1 MVIFMK
7 NPMRNLPGAPALLAL
22 SCCLA
27 LSLFPGPATPFAPLP
42 ASGAT
47 AQELSLGERTYRE
60 GVLPS
65 GKRLQVSVQGDA
77 AVPGLTFSCASC
89 HLRSGIGVYDE
100 GINTP
105 AISGRILFRPVPMR
119 YKGYELT
126 ADPALPPLRPAYT
139 EASLVE
145 ALRNGRDPN
154 GRVLSAVMP
163 RYLLDDRDAELLIAY
178 LRTLSSQFS
187 PGVGADSIRFA
198 TVVSE
203 GVAPEKRDAMF
214 SSFDSFFKL
223 KNDQIRAFGNPL
235 SGSRARRMAE
245 SMQLTRDAVGK
256 SLSLVRWTLKGP
268 PETWRA
274 QLEEYNRKDP
284 VFALLGGMVAGSW
297 QPVHR
302 FCEENRIPALFPETD
317 LPAISDTDWY
327 TLYQSKGYYQE
338 GEGAAR
344 FLNGREELSQGGTVV
359 QLVRSSPEAA
369 ALAAGFQQAWRE
381 LGRPA
386 PVTEQLARGKL
397 LDRAFLQGVL
407 ARKKPA
413 ILLIWDDA
421 SALPGLESLA
431 AGKGRPAMVFLSARY
446 LGERSW
452 SLPEAIRELSYLTYP
467 YVFSTKVVPVGMT
480 KLVIKEDTQKTLK
493 KAALPGTGGA
503 WEAMVRTNAVTQLLS
518 GLLMDLNGNYYRDNL
533 LDVTGMTGD
542 QLDQLYGRLSFATDQ
557 RYASRGC
564 FIVQL
569 SRGATPELVKRSDWI
584 GH

>member
-1 MVIFMK
+1 MVIYMK
-7 NPMRNLPGAPALLAL
+7 HPMRNFPGAPALIML

-27 LSLFPGPATPFAPLP
+27 LSLFPGPAAPFA
-42 ASGAT
+42 ARCAYGAT
-47 AQELSLGERTYRE
+47 AQELRLGERIYRE
-60 GVLPS
+60 GILPS
-65 GKRLQVSVQGDA
+65 GGRLQVSVPGDA
-77 AVPGLTFSCASC
+77 AIPGLTFSCASC
-89 HLRSGIGVYDE
+89 HLRSGIGNYDE

-105 AISGRILFRPVPMR
+105 AINGAVLFRPVPVR

-126 ADPALPPLRPAYT
+126 ADPALPPLRPAYS
-139 EASLVE
+139 EATLIG
-145 ALRNGRDPN
+145 ALRQGVDPS

-163 RYLLDDRDAELLIAY
+163 RYLLDDRDAGLLVAY

-187 PGVGADSIRFA
+187 PGVGPDSIRFA

-203 GVAPEKRDAMF
+203 GVAAEKRDAMF
-214 SSFDSFFKL
+214 STFDSFFKL
-223 KNDQIRAFGNPL
+223 KNDQIRAFGNPR

-268 PETWRA
+268 PETWRG
-274 QLEEYNRKDP
+274 QLEEYNRKEP
-284 VFALLGGMVAGSW
+284 VFALLGGMVAGPW

-317 LPAISDTDWY
+317 LPAVSDTDWY

-344 FLNGREELSQGGTVV
+344 FLNGRDELSKGGTVL
-359 QLVRSSPEAA
+359 QLVRSSPEAG
-369 ALAAGFQQAWRE
+369 ALAAGFQQAWQE
-381 LGRPA
+381 LGHQA
-386 PVTEQLARGKL
+386 PVTLQLSGKP

-407 ARKKPA
+407 ARQKPA
-413 ILLIWDDA
+413 VLLVWDDA

-431 AGKGRPAMVFLSARY
+431 ERKGRPPLVFLSARY
-446 LGERSW
+446 LGERIW
-452 SLPEAIRELSYLTYP
+452 NLPESLRKLSYLTYP

-480 KLVIKEDTQKTLK
+480 KLVIKDDTQQTLK

-503 WEAMVRTNAVTQLLS
+503 WETTIRTNAVTQLLS

-533 LDVTGMTGD
+533 LDATGMTGD
-542 QLDQLYGRLSFATDQ
+542 QLDRLYGRLSFAADQ

-569 SRGATPELVKRSDWI
+569 SGGRNPELVKKSGWI